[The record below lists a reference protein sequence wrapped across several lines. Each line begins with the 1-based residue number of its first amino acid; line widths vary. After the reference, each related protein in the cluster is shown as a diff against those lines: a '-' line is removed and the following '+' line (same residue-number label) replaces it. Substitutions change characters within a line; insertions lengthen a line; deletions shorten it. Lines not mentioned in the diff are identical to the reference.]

1 MRVKNLSWIL
11 VAALAV
17 SGTYVGAASKP
28 NAGAQP
34 SQAAATGKRL
44 YLADGC
50 FECHGRVGEGGAF
63 NGPAPPLAGI
73 FSRRSSLE
81 VISAVRKGPND
92 MPAYT
97 DKVLSNQELGD
108 ILAYIRSLPG
118 PADPKTYPLL
128 AK

>member
-11 VAALAV
+11 VAAFAV
-17 SGTYVGAASKP
+17 GGTYVSAAPQP
-28 NAGAQP
+28 NAP
-34 SQAAATGKRL
+34 SQAAANGKRL
-44 YLADGC
+44 YMTDGC

-63 NGPAPPLAGI
+63 NGPAPALAGI

-81 VISAVRKGPND
+81 VISSVRKGPND

>member
-1 MRVKNLSWIL
+1 MRLKKNLSWIV
-11 VAALAV
+11 VAAFA
-17 SGTYVGAASKP
+17 VGATCVSAASQP
-28 NAGAQP
+28 NAP
-34 SQAAATGKRL
+34 SQAAANGKRL
-44 YLADGC
+44 YMTDGC

-108 ILAYIRSLPG
+108 ILAYLRSLPG
-118 PADPKTYPLL
+118 PADPKSIALL
-128 AK
+128 NK

>member
-1 MRVKNLSWIL
+1 MCVKSLSWIL
-11 VAALAV
+11 VASVAIGG
-17 SGTYVGAASKP
+17 SYVGAASKP
-28 NAGAQP
+28 AAEP
-34 SQAAATGKRL
+34 SKAAANGKRL

-81 VISAVRKGPND
+81 VISSVRKGPND

-97 DKVLSNQELGD
+97 EKVLSNQDLGD

-118 PADPKTYPLL
+118 PSDPKNYPLL

>member
-1 MRVKNLSWIL
+1 MRFKKNLSWIL
-11 VAALAV
+11 VTAFAVGGTAV
-17 SGTYVGAASKP
+17 SVASQP
-28 NAGAQP
+28 NAP
-34 SQAAATGKRL
+34 SQAAANGKRL
-44 YLADGC
+44 YITDGC

-63 NGPAPPLAGI
+63 NGPAPALAGI

-97 DKVLSNQELGD
+97 EKVLSNQELGD

-118 PADPKTYPLL
+118 PADPKNYPLL